1 MSLTCIDL
9 PRRDRSNRVR
19 DIYSLNKIQ
28 QEFPNEYNDI
38 YPIIKKVLLSSNY
51 LFSHKKNKFLLY
63 IFPHIN
69 LDNLSKVIS
78 PKRYL

>member
-38 YPIIKKVLLSSNY
+38 YPIIKKVLLIKNSMKIMRIY
-51 LFSHKKNKFLLY
+51 LVCCM
-63 IFPHIN
+63 I
-69 LDNLSKVIS
+69 
-78 PKRYL
+78 